1 MINLDISIIDP
12 FIIIAMSSDNHS
24 VIHII
29 LNLVLLMIIEIKLLY
44 DSQSINFL
52 YVYIQLWEEIDA

>member
-1 MINLDISIIDP
+1 MINLDINIIDP
-12 FIIIAMSSDNHS
+12 FIIIAMSSDNHY

-44 DSQSINFL
+44 DSQYINFL